1 MVQPARTRIL
11 MPMLTPIVT
20 EVPRAIEPV
29 VHDTFIREYTGRV
42 PREQGLPANVV
53 RLSTHRSR
61 RRRSAVV
68 PARVA

>member
-1 MVQPARTRIL
+1 
-11 MPMLTPIVT
+11 MLTPIVT

-29 VHDTFIREYTGRV
+29 VHDTFIREYEGRA
-42 PREQGLPANVV
+42 PRERDLPANVV

>member
-1 MVQPARTRIL
+1 MVQLARTRIL

-20 EVPRAIEPV
+20 EVSRAIEPV
-29 VHDTFIREYTGRV
+29 VHDTFIRQYTGRA
-42 PREQGLPANVV
+42 PRERGLPANVI
-53 RLSTHRSR
+53 RLSAHRSR